1 MTPWRLV
8 FRHLTAHWFRSGLTQ
23 LAMVVALFLFCF
35 LVSMVVTLDAAVRQ
49 SSASRLMVQSA
60 VSLFVDLPR
69 DYQPRITRVPGVT
82 GVTKFNWFGAYF
94 RDPSDLFA
102 EFAVDHEVF
111 FDLYRRD
118 MRIIAGP
125 DTGLDPRDA
134 ALRALAADRR
144 ACIIGTGLAR
154 DFGWKVGDTV
164 PLTST
169 IYVKRDGSA
178 WEFHVAGI
186 YEPLKANLDD
196 RTMFFRFDYL
206 AETLD
211 SGQATGPLGAGLFAL
226 NVEEGYEAA
235 EVAARIDALFA
246 NGPQV
251 TMTTTEAAL
260 QASFVAMI
268 GNLPVF
274 LGTIGG
280 AVVFAV
286 FFSVVNTMLMAGR
299 QRLHEAGILKAL
311 GFRDRIVGRLLLA
324 ESLLLSLGGGSVGIA
339 VAVLTVEPMKRL
351 LGGYFPA
358 YQVAPGTVLAGLGA
372 SLLIGLVAG
381 TAPAWMLA
389 RLRPAKA
396 LRLED

>member
-8 FRHLTAHWFRSGLTQ
+8 LRHLTAHWLRSGLTQ

-49 SSASRLMVQSA
+49 SSASRLIVQSA

-69 DYQPRITRVPGVT
+69 DYQPRIARVPGVA
-82 GVTKFNWFGAYF
+82 GVTKFNWFGGYF

-102 EFAVDHEVF
+102 QFAVDHEVF

-118 MRIIAGP
+118 LRIVAGP
-125 DTGLDPRDA
+125 DPDLDPREGV
-134 ALRALAADRR
+134 LRAMARDRR

-154 DFGWKVGDTV
+154 DFGWKPGDVV

-169 IYVKRDGSA
+169 IYIKGDGTA
-178 WEFHVAGI
+178 WEFHVVGV

-196 RTMFFRFDYL
+196 RSMFFRFDYL
-206 AETLD
+206 AEALD
-211 SGQATGPLGAGLFAL
+211 SGLATGPLGAGLYAL
-226 NVEEGYEAA
+226 NVADGYDAA

-299 QRLHEAGILKAL
+299 QRVHEAGILKAL
-311 GFRDRIVGRLLLA
+311 GFRDRMVGGLLLA
-324 ESLLLSLGGGSVGIA
+324 ESLFLSLGGGIVGVA
-339 VAVLTVEPMKRL
+339 VAMATVEPMKGL

-358 YQVAPGTVLAGLGA
+358 YDVVPTTALAGLGVA
-372 SLLIGLVAG
+372 LLIGLVSG
-381 TAPAWMLA
+381 IAPAWMLA
-389 RLRPAKA
+389 RLHPAEA
-396 LRLED
+396 LRMEG